1 MYKTNSQ
8 WSVYK
13 TFLPNCS
20 WATGCLT
27 LPILSLRPS
36 LPPFRVSASHLRDE
50 DVWVLF
56 SAWTSCPPPE
66 SWFFVPHCL
75 LGPFLSAQLAA
86 CSVGVLDSLLPELP
100 LSFLSPS
107 ASYPVF
113 LSFVSIP
120 PLVTPPSLLA
130 WSPASAGG
138 CSVASLILISQFPP
152 SWASWQRGDLH

>member
-1 MYKTNSQ
+1 MIVKLTRDLKHLVYNMYKTNSQ
-8 WSVYK
+8 WSVYR

-27 LPILSLRPS
+27 LPILSPRPS

-100 LSFLSPS
+100 VSFSFPS
-107 ASYPVF
+107 ASMKRRFISSF
-113 LSFVSIP
+113 LELCLYTPLIDSSVPSGLVSCKCWW
-120 PLVTPPSLLA
+120 LPS
-130 WSPASAGG
+130 
-138 CSVASLILISQFPP
+138 
-152 SWASWQRGDLH
+152 